1 VIPRRA
7 WRNARRSIPG
17 ALTAIVAGGLIG
29 APISSAAPTLHA
41 TEGGGASFP
50 ARALVLSVSGGA
62 SLTTSQVHIAE
73 NGRPISSAVLRPI
86 AKAATGDFGVVLLID
101 VSPSMQGRPLANA
114 MAAARALAAQRTGH
128 QQLGVLAFDQA
139 ANVVL
144 APTANAAAISRALI
158 RVPAVG
164 AGTHI
169 YDALSAALQQLARAR
184 VAAGAVILLSDGAD
198 RGSVNSERTV
208 AAAARAAHV
217 SLYTVGVRDATF
229 DSSSL
234 KMLARDGAGQFVEAR
249 ASQLREVF
257 TGLEAGLRSAYV
269 AHYRSTAPL
278 GQRVEVSISVDGIP
292 RAVTLAYTSP
302 APPTA
307 HSVKPSRQKSFW
319 LSTLALIVSSCAA
332 ALLVG
337 LAVVMFLAPRL
348 RGGELR
354 RRVGEF
360 TADGVIETADRLDGP
375 KSSPLPALERVL
387 ARAAWWSHF
396 KEDVEIARI
405 KREPVELV
413 ARTALATIVV
423 AVLLGLALGTPILS
437 VLALLLGPLVLKSGV
452 KRRLRKQR
460 ELFAEQLSNHLQE
473 LASAMR
479 AGHSLVNAIT
489 SMARAASEPSKGE
502 WSRVVADEQLGQ
514 PLEVAMRP
522 MAIRMD
528 SDDVG
533 QVALVAALHQRTGGN
548 MAEVLERVADSVRE
562 RAELRRELQSLTAQ
576 ARLSRYVVTALPPAV
591 TGMIAL
597 INPAYIRPLFETTA
611 GVVLIFIAT
620 GLVVGASLIMRAIT
634 DIKV

>member
-1 VIPRRA
+1 
-7 WRNARRSIPG
+7 
-17 ALTAIVAGGLIG
+17 
-29 APISSAAPTLHA
+29 
-41 TEGGGASFP
+41 
-50 ARALVLSVSGGA
+50 
-62 SLTTSQVHIAE
+62 
-73 NGRPISSAVLRPI
+73 
-86 AKAATGDFGVVLLID
+86 
-101 VSPSMQGRPLANA
+101 
-114 MAAARALAAQRTGH
+114 
-128 QQLGVLAFDQA
+128 
-139 ANVVL
+139 
-144 APTANAAAISRALI
+144 
-158 RVPAVG
+158 
-164 AGTHI
+164 
-169 YDALSAALQQLARAR
+169 LSAALQQLAKAR

-198 RGSVNSERTV
+198 RGSFTSEPTV

-217 SLYTVGVRDATF
+217 SLYTVGVRDSTF

-234 KMLARDGAGQFVEAR
+234 KMLARDGGGQFVEAR

-257 TGLEAGLRSAYV
+257 TGLEAGLTSAYV
-269 AHYRSTAPL
+269 VHYRSTAQL
-278 GQRVEVSISVDGIP
+278 GHRVDVSISVDGIP
-292 RAVTLAYTSP
+292 RAVRLAYTAP
-302 APPTA
+302 APASA
-307 HSVKPSRQKSFW
+307 HPVKQSRQSSFW
-319 LSTLALIVSSCAA
+319 LSTLALVISSCAA

-337 LAVVMFLAPRL
+337 FALVMFLAPRL

-360 TADGVIETADRLDGP
+360 TADGVVESTDSPGRPA
-375 KSSPLPALERVL
+375 SSPLPALERML
-387 ARAAWWSHF
+387 ARTGWWSQF
-396 KEDVEIARI
+396 TEDVEIARI

-413 ARTALATIVV
+413 ARTALGTIAV
-423 AVLLGLALGTPILS
+423 AALLGLALTPVLS
-437 VLALLLGPLVLKSGV
+437 VLALLLGPLVLKSTV
-452 KRRLRKQR
+452 KRRLRRQR

-479 AGHSLVNAIT
+479 AGHSLVTAIT

-502 WSRVVADEQLGQ
+502 WTRVVADEQLGQ

-522 MAIRMD
+522 MEVRMD

-562 RAELRRELQSLTAQ
+562 RGELRRELQSLTAQ

-597 INPAYIRPLFETTA
+597 INPEYIRPLFQTTA

-620 GLVVGASLIMRAIT
+620 GLVICASLIMRAIT